1 MKNLTMPDPE
11 LSKLAEQVFEKK
23 KRRRRLMAQLPVE
36 EKFVTLLKLQRVA
49 FDIATAAGRPAKRP
63 WNVK

>member
-1 MKNLTMPDPE
+1 MVNPALNKV
-11 LSKLAEQVFEKK
+11 AEEIFEKK

-36 EKFVTLLKLQRVA
+36 EKFATLLKLQQVA
-49 FDIATAAGRPAKRP
+49 FDIATAAGRKVRRP